1 MGAAIKTLEVRN
13 VKTNGLSPREKEF
26 CRQYICSGSAKSA
39 AICAGYTKNPQKK
52 GEELLCREDIMSE
65 ILRLCEMKKQTAAE
79 LARTGYRRLAF
90 GSIADAVSL
99 LYMESPTTEQLEKMD
114 LFSVAE
120 IKRPKD
126 GSMEIKFFDRLK
138 ALEKLSEGTAEDRG
152 VSPVYEAIRQGAD
165 ALRNNEVK
173 RSED

>member
-1 MGAAIKTLEVRN
+1 MKQ
-13 VKTNGLSPREKEF
+13 KGLTKREKEF
-26 CRQYICSGSAKSA
+26 CRQYICFGSAKSA
-39 AICAGYTKNPQKK
+39 AVAAGYRNNPEGK
-52 GEELLCREDIMSE
+52 GEELLCREDIMAE
-65 ILRLCEMKKQTAAE
+65 VCRLCALKKQTEAQ

-99 LYMESPTTEQLEKMD
+99 LYMESPTTAQLEKMD

-138 ALEKLSEGTAEDRG
+138 ALEKLSAGEAEDKE
-152 VSPVYEAIRQGAD
+152 VSPVYEAIRQGAL
-165 ALRNNEVK
+165 ALNS
-173 RSED
+173 SEDKSDEA

>member
-1 MGAAIKTLEVRN
+1 MKH
-13 VKTNGLSPREKEF
+13 KGLTQREKEF
-26 CRQYICSGSAKSA
+26 CRRYICSGNAKA
-39 AICAGYTKNPQKK
+39 AATEAGYSKNPERK
-52 GEELLCREDIMSE
+52 GEELLCREDVMEE
-65 ILRLCEMKKQTAAE
+65 ITRLCALKKQTCAE

-99 LYMESPTTEQLEKMD
+99 LYMDKPTAEELEKMD

-138 ALEKLSEGTAEDRG
+138 ALEKLSTGTQEEREI
-152 VSPVYEAIRQGAD
+152 SPVYEAIRQGAL
-165 ALRNNEVK
+165 ALRK
-173 RSED
+173 SEDKADES

>member
-1 MGAAIKTLEVRN
+1 MRK
-13 VKTNGLSPREKEF
+13 KGLTPREREF
-26 CRQYICSGSAKSA
+26 CRQYICLGDSKTA
-39 AICAGYTKNPQKK
+39 AASAGYSKNPEGK
-52 GEELLCREDIMSE
+52 GEELLCREDIMAE
-65 ILRLCEMKKQTAAE
+65 LGRLCQLKKQTAAE

-99 LYMESPTTEQLEKMD
+99 LYMDSPSSEQLKKMD

-138 ALEKLSEGTAEDRG
+138 ALEKLTEGVLEDREI
-152 VSPVYEAIRQGAD
+152 SPVYEAIRQGAL
-165 ALRNNEVK
+165 ALGSSEVG
-173 RSED
+173 SDET

>member
-1 MGAAIKTLEVRN
+1 MKQ
-13 VKTNGLSPREKEF
+13 KGLTQREKEF
-26 CRQYICSGSAKSA
+26 CRQYICSGSAKA
-39 AICAGYTKNPQKK
+39 AATAAGYKKNPEGK
-52 GEELLCREDIMSE
+52 GEELLCREDIMAE
-65 ILRLCEMKKQTAAE
+65 ICRLCALKKQTTAE

-99 LYMESPTTEQLEKMD
+99 LYMDSPTAEQLEKMD

-138 ALEKLSEGTAEDRG
+138 ALEKLSAGG
-152 VSPVYEAIRQGAD
+152 VEEKEISPVYEAIRQGAL
-165 ALRNNEVK
+165 ALNNNGDKSNEA
-173 RSED
+173 